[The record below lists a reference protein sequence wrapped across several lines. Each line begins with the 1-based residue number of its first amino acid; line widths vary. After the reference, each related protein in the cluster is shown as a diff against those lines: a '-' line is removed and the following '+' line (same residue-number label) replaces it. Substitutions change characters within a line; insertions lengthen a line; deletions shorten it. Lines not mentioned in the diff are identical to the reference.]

1 MALREVFSHPS
12 STVGKDLLQTLQ
24 DYALEHSDDLQRSP
38 VDVFLREIRQV
49 KWRTRDW
56 LGCKRVIGHNRWIII
71 HLMLSSIHFSVDSA
85 ESGPE
90 TNMSSPYTNASG
102 AVRAFNTCK
111 CV

>member
-1 MALREVFSHPS
+1 MIGNIEAEIFLFLPWSCTDTRNALVH
-12 STVGKDLLQTLQ
+12 
-24 DYALEHSDDLQRSP
+24 
-38 VDVFLREIRQV
+38 